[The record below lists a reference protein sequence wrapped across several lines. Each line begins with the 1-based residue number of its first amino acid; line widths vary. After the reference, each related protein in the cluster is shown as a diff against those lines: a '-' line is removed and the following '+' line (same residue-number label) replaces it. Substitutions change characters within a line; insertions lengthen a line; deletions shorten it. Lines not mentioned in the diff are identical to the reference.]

1 MVIVLKKHIERKYY
15 SHCVKMYI
23 MHNYVFKLNRSFFV
37 SSVKLCFLYVSSFIL
52 FISQILELKVSNLGF
67 IKEYLCSFNFTIVTF
82 IDALLRVKSTGLLK

>member
-1 MVIVLKKHIERKYY
+1 
-15 SHCVKMYI
+15 MYI

-67 IKEYLCSFNFTIVTF
+67 IKEYLCLFNFTIVTF